1 MNGSVDLRRL
11 HVLRMVAQHGTV
23 TAAAAALHLTPS
35 AVSHQL
41 RTLAHELGVPLLEP
55 HGRRVRLTPAG
66 ETLVAYADTLHAD
79 WERARADLA
88 QYAADGTAGVL
99 RLAGFPTVVAGLLAP
114 AARQL
119 RAELP
124 RLVVHISEVET
135 ADGFDLLLA
144 GETDIAVVVPMPD
157 TPPLDDPRFD
167 QQPLLSEPLDLY
179 VPVDHPLADQ
189 PEVVLTDAAHED
201 WITAAPDASDCAA
214 LVAAACTAAGFAP
227 KIVHRA
233 KDVVAVAAL
242 VSYGLGVSL
251 VPRLAPVPSVHPV
264 VRIPLR
270 DPAPARHILSCVRR
284 GSDQQPLIARG
295 LEAIRAVSRNLPQA
309 ARSAGPERRPTQPAA
324 GQAGTH
330 AAAAHDAGPTRIP
343 ALG

>member
-55 HGRRVRLTPAG
+55 HGRRVRLTAAG
-66 ETLVAYADTLHAD
+66 ETLVAYADSLHAD

-88 QYAADGTAGVL
+88 QYAADGAAGVL
-99 RLAGFPTVVAGLLAP
+99 RLAGFPTVVAGVLAP
-114 AARQL
+114 AAKQL
-119 RAELP
+119 KADLP
-124 RLVVHISEVET
+124 RLVVQISEVET

-179 VPVDHPLADQ
+179 VPEGHPLAGRR
-189 PEVVLTDAAHED
+189 EVPLTDAAHED
-201 WITAAPDASDCAA
+201 WITAAPDVSDCAA

-251 VPRLAPVPSVHPV
+251 VPRLSPVPEAHPV
-264 VRIPLR
+264 VRVPLR
-270 DPAPARHILSCVRR
+270 DPAPSRHILTCVRR

-295 LEAIRAVSRNLPQA
+295 LEALRAATRTLP
-309 ARSAGPERRPTQPAA
+309 
-324 GQAGTH
+324 H
-330 AAAAHDAGPTRIP
+330 AAP
-343 ALG
+343 ALAAAPA